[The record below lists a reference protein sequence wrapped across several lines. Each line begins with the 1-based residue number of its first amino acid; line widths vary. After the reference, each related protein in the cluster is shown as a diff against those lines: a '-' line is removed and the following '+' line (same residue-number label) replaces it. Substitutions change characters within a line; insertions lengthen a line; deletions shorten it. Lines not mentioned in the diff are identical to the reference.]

1 MPIQKGAKFF
11 YDKELKQLYI
21 GFATAFARFNPD
33 EIVRKKAPP
42 RTFIENLTINGQ
54 KNSFLPGDRITTSWK
69 ENEIRIT
76 IGTINFSDGAIQRF
90 AYRIVKDSNTAW
102 TQMGTQPSFSISSLS
117 PGTHRIQVKAF
128 APNNRWPE
136 QVSEISIEVLPP
148 LWRKDWFLLLAGTI
162 SLFLATLVL
171 HLINR

>member
-1 MPIQKGAKFF
+1 MDLRTLNFISFGKEDGFPEMPIQKGAKFF

-33 EIVRKKAPP
+33 EMVRKKAPP

-76 IGTINFSDGAIQRF
+76 IFFPKTDK
-90 AYRIVKDSNTAW
+90 V
-102 TQMGTQPSFSISSLS
+102 
-117 PGTHRIQVKAF
+117 
-128 APNNRWPE
+128 
-136 QVSEISIEVLPP
+136 
-148 LWRKDWFLLLAGTI
+148 
-162 SLFLATLVL
+162 
-171 HLINR
+171 